1 MTHIITVE
9 SLDGLPVDIDID
21 LCRAVAS
28 KAMSELLAL
37 DIKNYEFS
45 TTIMML
51 HSACVDVMLEYGWQK
66 EELIHEITRH
76 TDKLDDL
83 SKDRILH

>member
-1 MTHIITVE
+1 
-9 SLDGLPVDIDID
+9 
-21 LCRAVAS
+21 
-28 KAMSELLAL
+28 MSELLAL
-37 DIKNYEFS
+37 NIKNYEFS
-45 TTIMML
+45 TTVMML
-51 HSACVDVMLEYGWQK
+51 NSAAIDVLLEYGFTK